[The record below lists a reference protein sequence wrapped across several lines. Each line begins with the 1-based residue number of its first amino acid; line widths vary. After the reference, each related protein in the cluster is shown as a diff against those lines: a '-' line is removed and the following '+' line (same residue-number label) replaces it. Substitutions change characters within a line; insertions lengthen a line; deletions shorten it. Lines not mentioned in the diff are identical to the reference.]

1 MGGRLGCP
9 SVKVRRFRASGSGKF
24 SFNDINIDA
33 VEIALDVSKRLDLQ
47 SVAFDF
53 VEDEN
58 SNPLIVEISYGFG
71 TKGIDN
77 APGYWDSSLQWHE
90 GKFNLQGWMVEEVV
104 NIFDI

>member
-1 MGGRLGCP
+1 M
-9 SVKVRRFRASGSGKF
+9 
-24 SFNDINIDA
+24 
-33 VEIALDVSKRLDLQ
+33 KRLIKEIFCYLQ

-90 GKFNLQGWMVEEVV
+90 GKFNPQGWMVEELLDVERI
-104 NIFDI
+104 NETE